1 MIDKTTYSTSWTF
14 PNLFNVEK
22 NTNNKLLIL
31 IGCIAIS
38 IFKGAPIMNAIT
50 SLVDRCISLGAS
62 LYKNLTS
69 TDINHV
75 NLLGWTP
82 LTSACRSGDLKTV
95 ETLLKTN
102 TIDVNKTTSQG
113 DIPLIIASI
122 LGHTQIAQALLQSD
136 SIDPNQTGL
145 EGNTPLLF
153 AILQGH
159 LEIAEILLK
168 NDKTDINKA
177 NNSGWTP
184 LIAASYKGDLE
195 AVKTLLKASQIDVN
209 QTDLKGNTPLLFAIF
224 QGHLEIAEILLK
236 NDKTDVN
243 KGNKSKCTPLIAASY
258 KGDLEAVK
266 ILLKAI
272 QIDVN
277 QANLNGY
284 TPLTAASILGH
295 TQIAKE
301 LLQSDLIDP
310 NQANLEGNTPL
321 LFAIA
326 QGHLEIAKIL
336 LKASQINVNQSGLN
350 GYTALAYASAY
361 DHLEILEILLKTDYI
376 DINKPTTDGHTPLT
390 LIFNSNTNAKMFEK
404 LLEAGAD
411 VNQASHQGLTPL
423 IYACYYGDSLLTQ
436 KLLEAGAD
444 IDHANSFG
452 WTPIKY
458 ASEFGYPEIVKM
470 LLQAKAE
477 VNQIDP
483 NDIPAASTWSFKGTQ
498 NGANGKVSTVEAES
512 IRQILEN
519 RSPPGIIFNP
529 TKTEDFC
536 QGGTCSAMSLT
547 LLEKYLKMQKT
558 HLESSDH
565 TPEILTKWTNDVGV
579 ELTSSSEIM
588 RTRQVAYN
596 TIEVIKTSDEIDFA
610 KNKIQALANYHN
622 LSINHYSKEMDIKEL
637 FNQPEASLE
646 MEALPEGAYLVRMT
660 KPKDNEKLED
670 FGHSFVYIKSKELNL
685 FYDPNQGMRDLKE
698 LTHASVLFPY
708 FKHYFIERELT
719 KLRFYKLK
727 ENN

>member
-195 AVKTLLKASQIDVN
+195 AVKT
-209 QTDLKGNTPLLFAIF
+209 
-224 QGHLEIAEILLK
+224 
-236 NDKTDVN
+236 
-243 KGNKSKCTPLIAASY
+243 
-258 KGDLEAVK
+258 
-266 ILLKAI
+266 
-272 QIDVN
+272 
-277 QANLNGY
+277 
-284 TPLTAASILGH
+284 
-295 TQIAKE
+295 
-301 LLQSDLIDP
+301 
-310 NQANLEGNTPL
+310 
-321 LFAIA
+321 
-326 QGHLEIAKIL
+326 L